1 MFVTP
6 TGITSINM
14 SRSLFLFCI
23 SKYKQIKNNFVITR
37 ALRNHIDTE
46 YILKKENKQIN
57 LVLLYTLYK
66 NNK

>member
-1 MFVTP
+1 
-6 TGITSINM
+6 M

-46 YILKKENKQIN
+46 YIFKKENKQIN